1 MAQDF
6 GFQEDDGGDFKIY
19 FLTERR
25 LYELVYKWIN
35 TRDEAGQVQP
45 KEQWVP
51 QFTGA
56 LQERSLKGMDVMQM
70 VQDVNTQRAVVV
82 SVALSTV
89 QDAQEED
96 ARVAVSDGELPASL
110 VFVLPSFATGDSQH
124 GADGTQEQPT
134 GSMPRAL
141 PSTTDMMG
149 REHVEQQQ
157 HYDVIEIHGT
167 WSSSVEAETHLSYK
181 QAIDY
186 TQTFESAL
194 IFRYYSE
201 TSLPQGK
208 KRDTLEWLN
217 PQYVPW
223 QETLGFFFRGLY
235 FETTNVIEVPGEQGD
250 EQVPAEIYLATA
262 FQVERDGPRN
272 VNIYR
277 PFGRREDAIAWLNST
292 AHVKASVTRLVPDP
306 TSTNW
311 FVLSDMQNLN
321 PLGFRPQGEV
331 EWLN

>member
-1 MAQDF
+1 MAQDLGF
-6 GFQEDDGGDFKIY
+6 GGDDGGDFKIY

-25 LYELVYKWIN
+25 LYELVYRWIN

-56 LQERSLKGMDVMQM
+56 LQEHSLKGADVMQM
-70 VQDVNTQRAVVV
+70 VQEVNSRRAVVV

-89 QDAQEED
+89 PDAQEED
-96 ARVAVSDGELPASL
+96 VRVAVSDGAVPAPL
-110 VFVLPSFATGDSQH
+110 VFVLPSLATFDSLHQT
-124 GADGTQEQPT
+124 DGTQERST
-134 GSMPRAL
+134 GSMQRAL
-141 PSTTDMMG
+141 PSATGMMG

-157 HYDVIEIHGT
+157 HYDVIEIHRT

-186 TQTFESAL
+186 AQTSDGAL

-208 KRDTLEWLN
+208 KRDALEWLN

-223 QETLGFFFRGLY
+223 QEALGFFFRGLY
-235 FETTNVIEVPGEQGD
+235 FETTNVIEVPGEQGE
-250 EQVPAEIYLATA
+250 EQVPAEVYLATA

-277 PFGRREDAIAWLNST
+277 PFGQREDAIAWLNST

>member
-1 MAQDF
+1 MAQDL
-6 GFQEDDGGDFKIY
+6 GLGGDDGGDFKIY

-25 LYELVYKWIN
+25 LYELVYRWIN
-35 TRDEAGQVQP
+35 TRDEDGQVQP

-51 QFTGA
+51 QFTGE
-56 LQERSLKGMDVMQM
+56 LRERSLKGADVMQI
-70 VQDVNTQRAVVV
+70 VQDVNSHRAIVI
-82 SVALSTV
+82 SIALSTV
-89 QDAQEED
+89 QNAQEED
-96 ARVAVSDGELPASL
+96 ARVAVSDGELPTSL
-110 VFVLPSFATGDSQH
+110 VFVLPSPATVDSQH
-124 GADGTQEQPT
+124 ETDGTQERST
-134 GSMPRAL
+134 GSIQPL
-141 PSTTDMMG
+141 PSTTGMMG
-149 REHVEQQQ
+149 REHAEQQQ
-157 HYDVIEIHGT
+157 HYDVIELHRT
-167 WSSSVEAETHLSYK
+167 WSSSTEAETYLSYK

-186 TQTFESAL
+186 AQTSDDAL

-250 EQVPAEIYLATA
+250 EQVPAEVYLATA

-277 PFGRREDAIAWLNST
+277 PFGRREDAIVWLNST